1 VVSLQISVTR
11 AQVGTITGAMNFF
24 RVLMASFTVAA
35 FAAILLMALGADI
48 SLAGEHRGPVSSIPM
63 ADMITAF
70 RYVFGAAAGL
80 MVVAALSMIA
90 MEERPLAGPSR
101 PVEMAE

>member
-1 VVSLQISVTR
+1 
-11 AQVGTITGAMNFF
+11 
-24 RVLMASFTVAA
+24 
-35 FAAILLMALGADI
+35 
-48 SLAGEHRGPVSSIPM
+48 M